1 MASQLDLEQ
10 IKDKLGI
17 GADKVYAVMGDF
29 REAGELV
36 AAGRKIREMGY
47 TKLDAMSPFPVH
59 GIDDAIGIRRSW
71 LGWIV
76 IFFSLT
82 GTATAIFL
90 QWFTGATRMTGL
102 VKYGLSGYPL
112 VIGGKP
118 LFDFSF
124 SIPIAF
130 ELTVLFTAFATF
142 IGMWALN
149 GLPRLYHPSMNYR
162 NAHRASD
169 DRFILVIEA
178 DDPKFEPAKAAEH
191 LRSVGASD
199 VEVVE
204 G

>member
-1 MASQLDLEQ
+1 MDLEQ

-17 GADKVYAVMGDF
+17 GADKVYAVMGEF
-29 REAGELV
+29 TEANELVEAGK
-36 AAGRKIREMGY
+36 KIRAMGY
-47 TKLDAMSPFPVH
+47 TKIDAMTPFPVH
-59 GIDDAIGIRRSW
+59 GIDDAIGIPRSH

-76 IFFSLT
+76 IFFSMM

-90 QWFTGATRMTGL
+90 QWYTGATNMSWL

-124 SIPIAF
+124 SIPVAF

-142 IGMWALN
+142 LGMWALN
-149 GLPRLYHPSMNYR
+149 GLPRLYHPSMNYK

-169 DRFILVIEA
+169 DRFLLVIEA
-178 DDPKFEPAKAAEH
+178 DDPQFEPKKTSDH
-191 LRSVGASD
+191 LRSVGAQE

>member
-1 MASQLDLEQ
+1 MPAPMDLEQ

-17 GADKVYAVMGDF
+17 GADKVYAVMGEF
-29 REAGELV
+29 TEANELVEAGK
-36 AAGRKIREMGY
+36 KIRAMGY
-47 TKLDAMSPFPVH
+47 TKIDAMSPFPVH
-59 GIDDAIGIRRSW
+59 GIDDAIGIPRSH

-76 IFFSLT
+76 VCFSLT

-90 QWFTGATRMTGL
+90 QWYTGATKMSWL
-102 VKYGLSGYPL
+102 EKYGLSGYPL

-124 SIPIAF
+124 SIPVAF

-142 IGMWALN
+142 LGMWALN

-162 NAHRASD
+162 SAHRATD
-169 DRFILVIEA
+169 DRFLLVIEA
-178 DDPKFEPAKAAEH
+178 DDPQFEPKKTSDH
-191 LRSVGASD
+191 LRSVGAQE